1 MALGVIHLV
10 FLLARYA
17 TAGNS
22 KPETTRIKSILSLRG
37 LRAATAPT
45 PASWSLAGMRIQAR
59 PGSLAEAR
67 RYYGAARSASWMH
80 HARKAAGSAD
90 ESNRCRLKVRRR
102 ASPARQS
109 EAALSNVPLVFGA
122 LLVVGAMGTLIYV
135 VSAIASAASPGGR
148 CRLSITPSAST
159 LKPSEV
165 TIMADI
171 RSSWKWRPAG
181 RFPMLIRASQR
192 LCFVALLTAA
202 IAVGKTAAQSERDA
216 LMAGRGT
223 VSFPVSCNANLQPRF
238 DAALAALHS
247 FWYGQAL
254 KEFTA
259 ITEADP
265 ECAMAYWGTAMSVW
279 NQLWASP
286 RANNL
291 QRGLDAIEKARLIT
305 RKSPRESD
313 YIEALAV
320 FYSGI
325 DKLDHATRAAAYA
338 RKMEELAQRYPED
351 PEAEI
356 FYALAL
362 LASADPLDKT
372 YKNQLKA
379 GAMLEKLFAEM
390 PGHPGVSHYIIH
402 AYDYPALADRALAAA
417 LNYAV
422 CVTIV
427 PHAIHMPS
435 HTYVLLGRWQDTI
448 NANTAAQEAE
458 EDRGTPEDRIHA
470 LDYLVYAYLQLGQ
483 DGKAKQVLD
492 LALQIENELLAS
504 KHDSGLRARPFGIA
518 AMEARWTL
526 ERHDWAAAAAL
537 PVRPTR
543 YANAEAVSHFA
554 RAVGLARSGRPEQA
568 EVEVEALASLQKT
581 LADANI

>member
-1 MALGVIHLV
+1 
-10 FLLARYA
+10 
-17 TAGNS
+17 
-22 KPETTRIKSILSLRG
+22 
-37 LRAATAPT
+37 
-45 PASWSLAGMRIQAR
+45 
-59 PGSLAEAR
+59 
-67 RYYGAARSASWMH
+67 
-80 HARKAAGSAD
+80 
-90 ESNRCRLKVRRR
+90 
-102 ASPARQS
+102 
-109 EAALSNVPLVFGA
+109 
-122 LLVVGAMGTLIYV
+122 
-135 VSAIASAASPGGR
+135 
-148 CRLSITPSAST
+148 
-159 LKPSEV
+159 
-165 TIMADI
+165 MADI

-181 RFPMLIRASQR
+181 RFPMLIRALQR

-259 ITEADP
+259 IAEADP

-279 NQLWASP
+279 NQLWAPP

-291 QRGLDAIEKARLIT
+291 ERGLDAIEKARLIT

-320 FYSGI
+320 FYSDT

-402 AYDYPALADRALAAA
+402 AYDYPALADRAVAAA

-427 PHAIHMPS
+427 PQHSDMCYASRPPRGSMLYALEIPE
-435 HTYVLLGRWQDTI
+435 LFGLALGDTEF
-448 NANTAAQEAE
+448 ASTAAAWDALPERMRQHLDGCRAVFDFAGRKRAFPPTQAE
-458 EDRGTPEDRIHA
+458 IDRYPPVTHPIVRTHPVTRRKC
-470 LDYLVYAYLQLGQ
+470 VYAMRDDCTG
-483 DGKAKQVLD
+483 
-492 LALQIENELLAS
+492 IEGREGRQAETL
-504 KHDSGLRARPFGIA
+504 IA
-518 AMEARWTL
+518 A
-526 ERHDWAAAAAL
+526 
-537 PVRPTR
+537 
-543 YANAEAVSHFA
+543 
-554 RAVGLARSGRPEQA
+554 
-568 EVEVEALASLQKT
+568 
-581 LADANI
+581 LADHIVKPAFVYRHQWRVGDLLMWDNCTVQHRAIQDYDLPQRRLMHRTTMGGIVPL